1 VGNSKAGEK
10 GSTPK
15 KLPKYD
21 PKAVRK
27 MASKSKGEGIGVIIV
42 IVNDFLHL

>member
-1 VGNSKAGEK
+1 MFLEGKAAPKAEEK
-10 GSTPK
+10 GLLRK

-21 PKAVRK
+21 PKAFGK

-42 IVNDFLHL
+42 IS

>member
-1 VGNSKAGEK
+1 VGNSKAEEK
-10 GSTPK
+10 GLTRK
-15 KLPKYD
+15 KLPTYA
-21 PKAVRK
+21 PKAVGK